1 MRSNLTLSL
10 FLTLSLSLAVAVPAG
25 AQHQAA
31 LEKAFEGRE
40 VTVLMDMPAS
50 HQGVD
55 LYLQREPE
63 IEFGDYARRLKAY
76 GMALRKDDRVMITTI
91 KVNKKNIEIHLG
103 GGGYGTWGD
112 DSGHVSPSYV
122 GKSRRETDLEKER
135 KRTTDAARLR
145 SIDRELDYLRR
156 DREREER
163 DARREAEALTAI
175 KQREVAVKR
184 LDGGSR
190 FNIWYADKRLEKW
203 APTPEELML
212 SLARYIDFGGGNG
225 DGVPGI
231 MRGTPGN
238 RLVESGS
245 TSLGP
250 ARLRDVES
258 AATSLR
264 RGMSTDD
271 VHGLLGTPT
280 RRRSTKQGDL
290 DSVVETWETPDSIT
304 EVTFVG
310 GVVVKFTSS
319 SK

>member
-1 MRSNLTLSL
+1 VRSNLTLSL

-91 KVNKKNIEIHLG
+91 KINKKNIEIHLG

-112 DSGHVSPSYV
+112 DSGNVSPSYV

-163 DARREAEALTAI
+163 EARREAEALTAI

>member
-91 KVNKKNIEIHLG
+91 KINKKNIEIHLG

-112 DSGHVSPSYV
+112 DSGNVSPSYV

-163 DARREAEALTAI
+163 EARREAEALTAI